1 MDVIIKEES
10 DTPVGE
16 TATLA
21 MGALL
26 KSRRICNKKIGLQD
40 RHTTTFEDM
49 FNTQLK
55 SAMKRDDMDRAD
67 TVLLAMYNSGGVRHL
82 QTIKECLEEH
92 NFQMRSVDL
101 KHATKLALTAIGEHV
116 DSADKALHQQ
126 LLLQIEAP
134 LNVHISDINRDDVH
148 KPLIKGV
155 LTQMAKSMPGK
166 KEKALSAAH
175 EKLTQLAQKQRQDRT
190 SALQEVDEN
199 EVSPESYGLTFV
211 ATGCCNYQPATSWW
225 SSQSPSTVFND
236 MYAYCTLVKG
246 GRASPSQRSFC
257 GCGDAPPSTCT
268 LQTVFRVT
276 EEPPEEEPVEEEED
290 WGHCADEG
298 GTCSCT
304 GQVRYGTPDC
314 LHTAD
319 LGGGRDGGGASCDQ
333 WSTYKPEVDGGIN
346 CVTAI
351 FGWDPAPG
359 VAKVCQCLEKEI
371 DPRKCLGGEDPLVCY
386 GKRIPQEGMVR
397 GLLGIFGGVAEAMD
411 LGKKCQK

>member
-1 MDVIIKEES
+1 MALDCPSIDTLRSMDVIIKEES

-26 KSRRICNKKIGLQD
+26 KSRRICNKKIGLND

-82 QTIKECLEEH
+82 QTIKECMEEH
-92 NFQMRSVDL
+92 NFQMRSVNL

-134 LNVHISDINRDDVH
+134 LNVHISDINKDDVN

-175 EKLTQLAQKQRQDRT
+175 EKLKQLARNQRQDRT
-190 SALQEVDEN
+190 SALQEETQEVDEN
-199 EVSPESYGLTFV
+199 EVS
-211 ATGCCNYQPATSWW
+211 AQPA
-225 SSQSPSTVFND
+225 
-236 MYAYCTLVKG
+236 
-246 GRASPSQRSFC
+246 
-257 GCGDAPPSTCT
+257 
-268 LQTVFRVT
+268 
-276 EEPPEEEPVEEEED
+276 EEPPEEEPEEDSD

-304 GQVRYGTPDC
+304 GQVRYGN
-314 LHTAD
+314 
-319 LGGGRDGGGASCDQ
+319 GKSDQ
-333 WSTYKPEVDGGIN
+333 WSTYKPEVDGSIN

-359 VAKVCQCLEKEI
+359 VAKVCQCFEKEI